1 MTEIVSDEGM
11 AALEDGVTVWDE
23 VIEIWECFVN
33 DEETSWSCCG
43 WQLMV
48 IG

>member
-1 MTEIVSDEGM
+1 VTETVSDEGM
-11 AALEDGVTVWDE
+11 AAWEGVVTVWDE
-23 VIEIWECFVN
+23 VIEIWEYFVN
-33 DEETSWSCCG
+33 DEGTSWSCCG